1 MKGAIMEDPVLHFV
15 KFNLQIFALSWL
27 VLAYLYKVYQIL
39 RLPWPREV
47 APHRGSREMGMV
59 RSYSWLFLPWSM
71 ESTRQHLWRW
81 FEFAVYHLGAGAAI
95 LANFTIPFAPSLMTR
110 DVNLTMAVIVAGA
123 FLMGLLKLQRRIIS
137 PDLRLVSTPDDYFS
151 LASVEVFFLF
161 TVMALV
167 TGSSGWMKAYFI
179 TTAAFLF
186 YVPFSKISHYVQWFF
201 ARAFFGLRFGGRG
214 IITTGRV
221 KS

>member
-1 MKGAIMEDPVLHFV
+1 
-15 KFNLQIFALSWL
+15 
-27 VLAYLYKVYQIL
+27 
-39 RLPWPREV
+39 
-47 APHRGSREMGMV
+47 MG
-59 RSYSWLFLPWSM
+59 
-71 ESTRQHLWRW
+71 
-81 FEFAVYHLGAGAAI
+81 I
-95 LANFTIPFAPSLMTR
+95 
-110 DVNLTMAVIVAGA
+110 
-123 FLMGLLKLQRRIIS
+123 LKLKRRIIS

-167 TGSSGWMKAYFI
+167 TGSPGWMKAYFI

-214 IITTGRV
+214 IITPVRV